1 MAAIEEKLLDSELR
15 CEIVRDL
22 VTHMYSFV
30 GKPTSH
36 FIEEVSKLVAN
47 YPFMKDS
54 GKDPC
59 VSNLTFGFQC
69 IWLSVFYTIAAGFVA
84 TQNGG

>member
-1 MAAIEEKLLDSELR
+1 MAAIEEKTLDSELR
-15 CEIVRDL
+15 SEIVKDL

-36 FIEEVSKLVAN
+36 FIEEVSRKLVAN

-54 GKDPC
+54 GIDPC
-59 VSNLTFGFQC
+59 VSYV
-69 IWLSVFYTIAAGFVA
+69 VFNI
-84 TQNGG
+84 